1 MWAGH
6 CYIKVITN
14 IVNIPVNNH
23 AQLWRN
29 QEPAVLAGVFQRT
42 EFQYFEI
49 GLKSKV

>member
-14 IVNIPVNNH
+14 TANSPVNNH

-29 QEPAVLAGVFQRT
+29 QEPAVLADVFQRT
-42 EFQYFEI
+42 EFQHFDV